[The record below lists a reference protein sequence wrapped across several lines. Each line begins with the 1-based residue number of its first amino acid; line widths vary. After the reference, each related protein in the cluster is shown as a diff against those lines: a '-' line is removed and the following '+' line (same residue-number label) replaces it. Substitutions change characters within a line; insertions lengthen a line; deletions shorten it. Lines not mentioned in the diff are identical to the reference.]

1 MCDYS
6 LELYRS
12 RPAEQDE
19 QLTLERFSSGS
30 MGFASGRHCDTAV
43 CIPADAR
50 LRLVG
55 IAETVQR
62 TLGVGATEEVVMT
75 RLEHGP
81 HKDAVHFANGRDV
94 CLQSLNSGLTAIV
107 LSLTPEIRN
116 IGGEK
121 ARRATAELVDA

>member
-19 QLTLERFSSGS
+19 QLSLERFSSGS
-30 MGFASGRHCDTAV
+30 MGFVANRNCETAV
-43 CIPADAR
+43 CVPADAR

-55 IAETVQR
+55 LSETVQR
-62 TLGVGATEEVVMT
+62 TLGVGPVEEVAMT

-81 HKDAVHFANGRDV
+81 HKDAVRFANGRDV
-94 CLQSLNSGLTAIV
+94 CLQSLNTGVAAIV
-107 LSLTPEIRN
+107 LSLAPDIVDLDRCEPSVETR
-116 IGGEK
+116 
-121 ARRATAELVDA
+121 ELVDA

>member
-30 MGFASGRHCDTAV
+30 MGFAAGRSCDTAV
-43 CIPADAR
+43 CVPADAR

-55 IAETVQR
+55 IAESVQR
-62 TLGVGATEEVVMT
+62 VLGVGAVEEVTMS

-81 HKDAVHFANGRDV
+81 HKDAVRFANGRDV
-94 CLQSLNSGLTAIV
+94 CLQSLNTGLTAVV
-107 LSLTPEIRN
+107 LSLSPELRES
-116 IGGEK
+116 GGET
-121 ARRATAELVDA
+121 TAAGMRDLVDA

>member
-30 MGFASGRHCDTAV
+30 MGFAANRSCDTAV

-62 TLGVGATEEVVMT
+62 TLGVGPVEEVTMT

-81 HKDAVHFANGRDV
+81 HKDAVRFANGRDV
-94 CLQSLNSGLTAIV
+94 CLQSLNTGLGAIV
-107 LSLTPEIRN
+107 LSLTPEFRD

-121 ARRATAELVDA
+121 AAPATRELVDA

>member
-30 MGFASGRHCDTAV
+30 MGFAAGRNCDTAV

-55 IAETVQR
+55 IADTVQR
-62 TLGVGATEEVVMT
+62 TLGIGPVEEVVMT

-81 HKDAVHFANGRDV
+81 HKDAVRFSNGRDV

-107 LSLTPEIRN
+107 LSLTAEFEDE
-116 IGGEK
+116 GGESV
-121 ARRATAELVDA
+121 APATRELVDA